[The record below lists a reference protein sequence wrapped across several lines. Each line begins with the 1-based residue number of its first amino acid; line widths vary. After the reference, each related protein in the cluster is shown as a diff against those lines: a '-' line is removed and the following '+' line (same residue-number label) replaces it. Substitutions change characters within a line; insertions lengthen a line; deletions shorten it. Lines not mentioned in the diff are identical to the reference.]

1 MAHDL
6 VIRGGLIVDGTG
18 APGRTGDLAVSA
30 GHIAEV
36 GAVSARGAREVDA
49 DGLVVAPGFIDPHTH
64 YDAQLT
70 WDPSA
75 SCTSWH
81 GVTTIVTGNCGFTLA
96 PCRPEDRLTL
106 MRMLEYVEGMS
117 LEAMEKGIR
126 WEFETFREYLAT
138 LDRAGLWVNVGAFVG
153 HSAIR
158 QYVMGDAAWDR
169 AASEV
174 EIAEM
179 CRLVKEAMAVG
190 AIGLSSSANTNHVG
204 GRGRPVPSRVAEEQE
219 LTRLVAAMGETGR
232 GILEVTIGG
241 TRPDR
246 VAEIDRFVELYR

>member
-18 APGRTGDLAVSA
+18 APGYPGDLAVSA
-30 GHIAEV
+30 GRITEV
-36 GAVSARGAREVDA
+36 GTVSGRGAREIDA

-106 MRMLEYVEGMS
+106 MKMLEYVEGMS
-117 LEAMEKGIR
+117 LDAMQKGIR
-126 WEFETFREYLAT
+126 WEGKTKVVPTFSVGLLLVFVFAVQFGVLPAVTSKADQWLTADDLAK
-138 LDRAGLWVNVGAFVG
+138 LPG
-153 HSAIR
+153 
-158 QYVMGDAAWDR
+158 
-169 AASEV
+169 
-174 EIAEM
+174 
-179 CRLVKEAMAVG
+179 
-190 AIGLSSSANTNHVG
+190 IGLSHALQG
-204 GRGRPVPSRVAEEQE
+204 AE
-219 LTRLVAAMGETGR
+219 TT
-232 GILEVTIGG
+232 
-241 TRPDR
+241 
-246 VAEIDRFVELYR
+246 